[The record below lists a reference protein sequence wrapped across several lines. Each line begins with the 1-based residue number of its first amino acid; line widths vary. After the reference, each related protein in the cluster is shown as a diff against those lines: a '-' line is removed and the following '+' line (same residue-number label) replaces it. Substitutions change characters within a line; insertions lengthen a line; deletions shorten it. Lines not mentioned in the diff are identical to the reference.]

1 MSDHNIHKATGII
14 HKVYDTDFVQTK
26 KGLFPKRIVV
36 VEVRSDKGGYDRTAL
51 LALDIFGDKAHQYDH
66 YSPNDEVEFS
76 YTIQSRMST
85 KNGDERWWTS
95 LNMQTLAKKFEFAVS
110 TNNSASESSPMFGE
124 KLSDNDERDELPF

>member
-1 MSDHNIHKATGII
+1 MSDYNIHKEKGVI
-14 HKVYDTDFVQTK
+14 HKVYDTDFIQTK
-26 KGLFPKRIVV
+26 KGLFPKRVVV

-66 YSPNDEVEFS
+66 YLQGDEVEFS

-95 LNMQTLAKKFEFAVS
+95 LNMQTLAKKFENQGA
-110 TNNSASESSPMFGE
+110 THNSDVKFGD
-124 KLSDNDERDELPF
+124 KISDNDDKNTGLPF